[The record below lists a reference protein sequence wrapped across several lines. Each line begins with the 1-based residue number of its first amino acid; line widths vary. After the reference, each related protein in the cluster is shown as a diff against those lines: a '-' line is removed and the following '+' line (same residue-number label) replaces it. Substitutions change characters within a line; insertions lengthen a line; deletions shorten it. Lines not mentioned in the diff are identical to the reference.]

1 MFSVWIH
8 LFLLGSL
15 CTGTFA
21 APCEETDPELTAGYF
36 EGDIILDYNRNGLL
50 DEARHWPNATVPYII
65 SEEFGMSLY
74 DIGRFFLHFLYE
86 VYLFA
91 IPSTNG
97 CSANLGYGK
106 KVRFLYLTPV
116 GLDKGCFKIPVIQ
129 HELLHILGFQHQ
141 QSSPDR
147 DEYVMIM
154 EENIIEGR
162 EHNFEK
168 QDSSK
173 NGNYD
178 QPYDY
183 GSLLHYAPYAF
194 SKNGEPTI
202 VALNPEGQSQMGQR
216 VKMSEVDIN
225 RLNTMYK
232 CPIQT

>member
-1 MFSVWIH
+1 MHYNALAFSV
-8 LFLLGSL
+8 
-15 CTGTFA
+15 
-21 APCEETDPELTAGYF
+21 
-36 EGDIILDYNRNGLL
+36 NGLPTMKAL
-50 DEARHWPNATVPYII
+50 KAEDAPFAEYIEQAMRIIELSSCVRFVPATDE
-65 SEEFGMSLY
+65 
-74 DIGRFFLHFLYE
+74 E

-162 EHNFEK
+162 EHNFAK
-168 QDSSK
+168 LDSSK
-173 NGNYD
+173 YGNYD